1 MSDREA
7 MAKVYFIPAGR
18 HDSPGTI
25 GDRIGRLWEAA
36 GLAACFREHDLAALK
51 LHVGEPGRT
60 TFVPPHFAAALVR
73 LMRGAGA
80 RPFLTDSAV
89 LYRSPRN
96 NGVGHARVAADHGF
110 TLEAVGAPF
119 LPADGLDGSDE
130 IELEVGGGRHFQSV
144 SIAAAA
150 ARARSMLV
158 LTHATG
164 HLATGFGGALKNVG
178 MGCSSRK
185 AKLRQ
190 HFGQEP
196 RIDEAHCS
204 GCGECARGCP
214 EDAIVVDGTARIDKA
229 KCIGCG
235 ACIARCLE
243 NAVRFDWTIH
253 GAELQERIVEHA
265 AAVVQGKP
273 GRIGY
278 VTAAIGITK
287 DCDCM
292 DSAEEPLAEDIGILA
307 SLDPVAI
314 DAAALRLFRERNRR
328 TLESM
333 SYPEHDGWEQ
343 IRYAEKL
350 GLGSGEP
357 EIVALEA

>member
-1 MSDREA
+1 MSKEESKVWFLPARRGDTRETIDRS
-7 MAKVYFIPAGR
+7 I
-18 HDSPGTI
+18 D
-25 GDRIGRLWEAA
+25 RLWGAA
-36 GLAACFREHDLAALK
+36 DLASRFREHDLAALK

-60 TFVPPHFAAALVR
+60 TFAAPPYAAALVR
-73 LMRGAGA
+73 LMTATGA

-96 NGVGHARVAADHGF
+96 NGIGHARVAADHGF
-110 TLEAVGAPF
+110 TLDAVGAPF
-119 LPADGLDGSDE
+119 LPADGIDGSDE
-130 IELEVGGGRHFQSV
+130 IELAVEGGRHFHTV

-158 LTHATG
+158 LSHATG
-164 HLATGFGGALKNVG
+164 HLATGFGGALKNLG

-196 RIDEAHCS
+196 RIDERYCT
-204 GCGECARGCP
+204 GCGECAKGCP
-214 EDAIVVDGTARIDKA
+214 EDAISVNGTAAIEKA
-229 KCIGCG
+229 RCIGCG

-243 NAVRFDWTIH
+243 NAVRFDWTVH

-265 AAVVQGKP
+265 VAIAREKA

-278 VTAAIGITK
+278 VTVAVAITK

-292 DSAEEPLAEDIGILA
+292 DTPEEPLCEDIGLLA

-314 DAAALRLFRERNRR
+314 DAAALRLVRETTGR

-333 SYPEHDGWEQ
+333 SYPEHDGSEQ

-350 GLGSGEP
+350 GIGRADA
-357 EIVALEA
+357 EIVRLDE